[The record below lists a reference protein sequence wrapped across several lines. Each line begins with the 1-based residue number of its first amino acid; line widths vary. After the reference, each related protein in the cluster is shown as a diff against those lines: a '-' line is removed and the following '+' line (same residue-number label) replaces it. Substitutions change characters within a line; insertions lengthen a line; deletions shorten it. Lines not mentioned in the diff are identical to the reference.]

1 MPKNLDA
8 EKAKLE
14 TRLKQIQSRLH
25 GLNAQEQKQ
34 KRMEDT
40 RRKILYG
47 AEALNLA
54 AHDPAFAQLMHDRLE
69 RSLKRQIDRRLFG
82 LVDLP
87 ITGSETRQEVKAEG
101 ERNQPDG

>member
-34 KRMEDT
+34 KRMEDYPAQNPL
-40 RRKILYG
+40 RR
-47 AEALNLA
+47 
-54 AHDPAFAQLMHDRLE
+54 
-69 RSLKRQIDRRLFG
+69 
-82 LVDLP
+82 
-87 ITGSETRQEVKAEG
+87 
-101 ERNQPDG
+101 